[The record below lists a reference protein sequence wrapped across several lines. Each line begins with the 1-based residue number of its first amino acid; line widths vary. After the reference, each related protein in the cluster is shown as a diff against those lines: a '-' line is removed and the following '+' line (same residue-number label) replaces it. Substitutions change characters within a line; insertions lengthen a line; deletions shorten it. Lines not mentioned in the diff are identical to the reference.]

1 MERGAA
7 RGVLL
12 SGLFLALALVI
23 VYVAGW
29 FFLPSDASPEF
40 SPWQRIAGE
49 TPSAKVDAYVRA
61 VARGDE
67 AAALDLWELP
77 AVDLPNG
84 RSTALRQR
92 RVDVT
97 RGLIAAGI
105 RPDAA
110 IRSIEWWRTCCE
122 PGLIDGP
129 RSAGGA
135 RLQVRLVDRSG
146 TALDYV
152 IDVFDRDGGSSG
164 LRALLTRHWVVRDV
178 YPSDQPPLFWTWGHG

>member
-1 MERGAA
+1 MSRRKIA
-7 RGVLL
+7 GVV
-12 SGLFLALALVI
+12 ALALVSL
-23 VYVAGW
+23 YAAGW
-29 FFLPSDASPEF
+29 FFLPSDGSRGF
-40 SPWQRIAGE
+40 SPWDRITGE

-67 AAALDLWELP
+67 AAALDLWEPP

-84 RSTALRQR
+84 RSTALRQQ

-97 RGLIAAGI
+97 RALIAVGI
-105 RPDAA
+105 RPDVA

-129 RSAGGA
+129 RDAGGA
-135 RLQVRLVDRSG
+135 RLRIRLIDRSG
-146 TALDYV
+146 VALDYV
-152 IDVFDRDGGSSG
+152 VEVFDRDGSSSSSG

-178 YPSDQPPLFWTWGHG
+178 YPADQQPLYWTWGHG